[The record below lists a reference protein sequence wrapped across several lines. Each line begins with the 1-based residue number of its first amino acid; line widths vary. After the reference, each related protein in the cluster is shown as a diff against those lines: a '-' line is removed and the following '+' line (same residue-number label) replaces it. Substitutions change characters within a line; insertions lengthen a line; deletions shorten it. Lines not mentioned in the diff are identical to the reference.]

1 MNIHKEIRKI
11 ISFKKNIYLVCL
23 ILALSYIA
31 YNKLY
36 RKEGLENSCDSI
48 FGKKEDRTVI
58 KDIINPNPMVFDLNN
73 IQSKKVW
80 VDLQSI
86 KINGSKNLAIVD
98 ANQYDVVKKQLET
111 CQDVNIQNGKLR
123 ESVNDLK
130 NRGFFARLF
139 NW

>member
-1 MNIHKEIRKI
+1 
-11 ISFKKNIYLVCL
+11 
-23 ILALSYIA
+23 
-31 YNKLY
+31 
-36 RKEGLENSCDSI
+36 
-48 FGKKEDRTVI
+48 
-58 KDIINPNPMVFDLNN
+58 MVFDLNN